1 MNSAPA
7 PAPLGKRE
15 TRKQERR
22 AAIVAAAR
30 KSFLEDGYAATSM
43 SGLLTTLGGSKATL
57 WSYFRSKEELFAAV
71 IEDLTQAFREQLEG
85 ELLAA
90 GDLRATIVLFCRSFM
105 DRTTNPDALATWRL
119 VVSESGRSPEVGRIF
134 YERAPHHLEQLLAG
148 YLDRQVAAGLLRDEG
163 TLPMAQLLI
172 SMCVA
177 HQTRLLLGVE
187 TAASDRAADT
197 FADYF
202 LRLFSL

>member
-1 MNSAPA
+1 MDPK

-15 TRKQERR
+15 VRKQERR

-43 SGLLTTLGGSKATL
+43 SGLLATLGGSKATL

-71 IEDLTQAFREQLEG
+71 IEDVTQAFREELEH

-90 GDLRATIVLFCRSFM
+90 GDLRATLVTFCRSFM
-105 DRTTNPDALATWRL
+105 QRTTAPDALATWRL
-119 VVSESGRSPEVGRIF
+119 VVSESGRTPEVGRIF
-134 YERAPHHLEQLLAG
+134 YERAPHHLERLIADYLA
-148 YLDRQVAAGLLRDEG
+148 REVAAGHLRDEG
-163 TLPMAQLLI
+163 TLEMAQLLI

-177 HQTRLLLGVE
+177 QQTRLLLGVE
-187 TAASDRAADT
+187 YAIADDRAAET

-202 LRLFSL
+202 MRLFSTT